1 MANIKQIIILFGGSS
16 SEREVSIK
24 SGEGIFQAC
33 QDLGYDAKLVDLNN
47 ISDLDFLRE
56 FDIVFIA
63 LHGFE
68 GESGTLQKDLDEM
81 GYFEA
86 FQNSEDVKT
95 SEYSDW
101 VEKKILTEGQERLVE
116 NTLGLVGEAG
126 EVAEKIKKLI
136 RDSNRFT
143 NKEIMKELGD
153 VVFYATALA
162 NIYGKGLQEVLEL
175 NIAKLDDRQKRGK
188 LKGSGDNR

>member
-1 MANIKQIIILFGGSS
+1 MI
-16 SEREVSIK
+16 
-24 SGEGIFQAC
+24 SGD
-33 QDLGYDAKLVDLNN
+33 DLEN
-47 ISDLDFLRE
+47 F
-56 FDIVFIA
+56 
-63 LHGFE
+63 
-68 GESGTLQKDLDEM
+68 
-81 GYFEA
+81 GYFDNFDSDEV
-86 FQNSEDVKT
+86 DWT
-95 SEYSDW
+95 DLYSKW
-101 VEKKILTEGQERLVE
+101 VEKKIMTEGQARLVE

-136 RDSNRFT
+136 RDSSRFH
-143 NKEIMKELGD
+143 NEEIMKELGD

>member
-1 MANIKQIIILFGGSS
+1 MI
-16 SEREVSIK
+16 
-24 SGEGIFQAC
+24 SG
-33 QDLGYDAKLVDLNN
+33 D
-47 ISDLDFLRE
+47 
-56 FDIVFIA
+56 
-63 LHGFE
+63 
-68 GESGTLQKDLDEM
+68 DLDEF
-81 GYFEA
+81 GYFENFDSDEVDWA
-86 FQNSEDVKT
+86 DL
-95 SEYSDW
+95 YSAW
-101 VEKKILTEGQERLVE
+101 VEKKIMTEGQARLVE

-136 RDSNRFT
+136 RDSSRFQ
-143 NKEIMKELGD
+143 NEEIMKELGD